1 MIEGESKVEAGF
13 RSGDG
18 VAWGDSAGCLF
29 CAVGAFF
36 RPGYVNAIVPSWL
49 PALDDMLP
57 RLERGARVA
66 DIGCVVGLS
75 TLLMAEAFPISRFHV
90 YDFHAPSNEQAAAT
104 AQATGLAD
112 RDVFKHVVSSE
123 GNQ

>member
-66 DIGCVVGLS
+66 DIGCGVGFS
-75 TLLMAEAFPISRFHV
+75 PFLMAEAFPNSRFTAH
-90 YDFHAPSNEQAAAT
+90 DFPSPSLEHSAPHSLHL
-104 AQATGLAD
+104 GLAAP
-112 RDVFKHVVSSE
+112 VPSKT
-123 GNQ
+123 